1 MNTRAGIAVIGAVL
15 GISQMAAADF
25 SLSYTAQ
32 PDAPD
37 AGHWRFEFYAR
48 NDGNHGSGRRLL
60 TEDIELLCDQK
71 MAVGTLANGDADV
84 SGILAADFFNSDRS
98 YINILGNPGD
108 PENTYQDP
116 STPNLPAFFLVF
128 TKPTPAQHDQWAGGS
143 SDFRVVGSHLHATGI
158 VADGTV
164 NGGRGA
170 LIATA
175 VVPTSAT
182 YVELIPWGLGGETGP
197 AFGNFLGTADPPPQ
211 IGHLEPGGYNQLN
224 AFTVAVPE
232 PTVLALGTFATSVLL
247 ARTRRLVT
255 DC

>member
-98 YINILGNPGD
+98 YINILGNP
-108 PENTYQDP
+108 
-116 STPNLPAFFLVF
+116 
-128 TKPTPAQHDQWAGGS
+128 
-143 SDFRVVGSHLHATGI
+143 
-158 VADGTV
+158 
-164 NGGRGA
+164 
-170 LIATA
+170 
-175 VVPTSAT
+175 
-182 YVELIPWGLGGETGP
+182 
-197 AFGNFLGTADPPPQ
+197 
-211 IGHLEPGGYNQLN
+211 
-224 AFTVAVPE
+224 
-232 PTVLALGTFATSVLL
+232 
-247 ARTRRLVT
+247 
-255 DC
+255 